1 MLGGRISWIACLK
14 TVLVAAFVLRA
25 LVPPGYML
33 ETASAAGGVKIVLCS
48 AHGTIEARYDPKTG
62 EITYDEAPAKKAPAG
77 DQPCAFAA
85 IAKLAPPSSL
95 AALQLPA
102 TARVS
107 APQIAREVIPG
118 RGLVAPPPPATGPP
132 ASIA

>member
-1 MLGGRISWIACLK
+1 MLPGRTFLIAYLK
-14 TVLVAAFVLRA
+14 VALIAAFVMRA
-25 LVPPGYML
+25 LIPPGYMI
-33 ETASAAGGVKIVLCS
+33 ETAAAEGVKIVLCS
-48 AHGTIEARYDPKTG
+48 AHGAIEARLDPKTG

-95 AALQLPA
+95 ASLPLPP
-102 TARVS
+102 TRTTH
-107 APQIAREVIPG
+107 APHSTHELTPG

-132 ASIA
+132 TSVA